1 MSRKT
6 IAQAMNQAAQRNLT
20 FNIDFP
26 NSDRSVIAVW
36 NERTRR
42 LELDHGYPDIL
53 PQMGEGRLAAI
64 KRSYPDAEVSEIL

>member
-1 MSRKT
+1 MSRKM

-20 FNIDFP
+20 FNIAFP

-36 NERTRR
+36 NEWTRR

-53 PQMGEGRLAAI
+53 HGGKPFRGGGFPRSRAI
-64 KRSYPDAEVSEIL
+64 

>member
-1 MSRKT
+1 MSRKA

-20 FNIDFP
+20 FNIYFRK
-26 NSDRSVIAVW
+26 SDRSVVAVW
-36 NERTRR
+36 NEWTRR

-53 PQMGEGRLAAI
+53 PQIGEGRIAAI